1 MDNGRIGHQHPAM
14 WRVSS
19 ARQGKS
25 VSPSKQTSLRPN
37 LSAGIL
43 AYRRGRR
50 GLEVLLVHSG
60 GPYWRNKDEGAWS
73 IPKGLY
79 EESEDALAA
88 ARREFEEETGA
99 APAGEFIPLG
109 EFRQSSA
116 KIVSVWAVEGEFDV
130 TKLTSNT
137 FALEWPPKSGKIND
151 FPEIDR
157 AAWFSPNE
165 ARRKI
170 LKGQRSVLGAL
181 IAKLGLPPQVGFSRL
196 EY

>member
-1 MDNGRIGHQHPAM
+1 MPQR
-14 WRVSS
+14 
-19 ARQGKS
+19 
-25 VSPSKQTSLRPN
+25 
-37 LSAGIL
+37 SAGIL
-43 AYRRGRR
+43 MYRHKSGAV
-50 GLEVLLVHSG
+50 EVLLVHPG
-60 GPYWRNKDEGAWS
+60 GPLWKKKDEGAWS

-165 ARRKI
+165 ARWKI
-170 LKGQRSVLGAL
+170 LKGQRTVLDAL